1 MSRFF
6 IQLIAVVA
14 LSLGT
19 SCAVA
24 EQSTKADDDKET
36 IDDKDGQPDI
46 EIWLSEGVGRYG
58 SKEFGISGGRPEFPS
73 PTGAFQIEWKSRLW
87 FSKQWQAPM
96 PYAMF
101 FHNGAAIHVGSLD
114 SHSHGCIRVSE
125 DTAKWLFRVTRE
137 NETRVFV
144 YP

>member
-1 MSRFF
+1 VFSWKSVLTGL
-6 IQLIAVVA
+6 LIA
-14 LSLGT
+14 T
-19 SCAVA
+19 SAAVYGA
-24 EQSTKADDDKET
+24 QESATTQEPATTLDDQ
-36 IDDKDGQPDI
+36 DGQPDI

-58 SKEFGISGGRPEFPS
+58 NKEFGVSGGRPEFPS
-73 PTGAFQIEWKSRLW
+73 PTGAFEIEWKSRLW
-87 FSKQWQAPM
+87 WSKQWQAPM

-137 NETRVFV
+137 KETRVFV